1 VQRVEFIT
9 VEDEPD
15 LIVSFAL
22 VPSGHRSLTLIRS
35 PRYESLLP
43 EEERGVT
50 VSSPGRGEVRDR
62 LVAVDWKLPR
72 VELETEK
79 HRYIVDVSAV
89 ANDELADALRVLT
102 KMIRGVALL
111 RKA

>member
-1 VQRVEFIT
+1 MQRVEFVT
-9 VEDEPD
+9 VEDERD

-22 VPSGHRSLTLIRS
+22 APSGHRSLTLIRS
-35 PRYESLLP
+35 PQYESLLP

-50 VSSPGRGEVRDR
+50 VSPPDRGEVRDR

-89 ANDELADALRVLT
+89 ADDELADALRVLT